1 MPFISLLFSCYLR
14 PSGKVVFSGEELDVI
29 ADGAFI
35 RKGSKVRVLRQ
46 DGMKI
51 VVGDIESV

>member
-1 MPFISLLFSCYLR
+1 MTALEWDRLT
-14 PSGKVVFSGEELDVI
+14 GEELDVI

-35 RKGSKVRVLRQ
+35 KKGSKVRVLGQ

-51 VVGDIESV
+51 VVGVIESS